1 MAGSI
6 GLTPTGLAI
15 DNFLSGLGTDKAA
28 RNAQR
33 RITRFVHN
41 FTAEAKKIHT
51 GVPNPVHV
59 LMVLRRHYCTWIHEN
74 YGWYRDGTLWQL
86 LTEYVRELT
95 TMGWRPTTR
104 TQVAKRLSTYTH
116 ANSATA

>member
-6 GLTPTGLAI
+6 GLTPTGLAL
-15 DNFLSGLGTDKAA
+15 DVFLSGLGTDKAA
-28 RNAQR
+28 RNTQR
-33 RITRFVHN
+33 RITRFVQN

-59 LMVLRRHYCTWIHEN
+59 FMMFRRHYYTRIHMN
-74 YGWYRDGTLWQL
+74 YYYLDGTLRQL

-95 TMGWRPTTR
+95 TVGWRPTTR
-104 TQVAKRLSTYTH
+104 TQVAKR
-116 ANSATA
+116 AKA